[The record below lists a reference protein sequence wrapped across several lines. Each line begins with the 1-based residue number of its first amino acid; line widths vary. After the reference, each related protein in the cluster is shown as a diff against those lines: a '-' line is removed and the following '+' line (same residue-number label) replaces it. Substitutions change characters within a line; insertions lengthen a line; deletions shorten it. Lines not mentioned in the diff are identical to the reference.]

1 MLDNRCQS
9 MIPMPSGMYRCTLPS
24 NWIEGNPRHTEHYYN
39 YYRELTEEEKAR
51 WGFKD
56 RDNYITNHE

>member
-1 MLDNRCQS
+1 